1 MQRYAAVSYTHL
13 VSRSLSPLDTA
24 VVGIGTLHAGTQY
37 NIVAK
42 EALLEGTTRSFS
54 SQTRAYINQRVGEI
68 AQQTAALYG
77 GSAQVEF
84 RDYAAPLINDGQ
96 VIDEITPLAQKV
108 VGKDRVIHN
117 QEKMMQADDFADY
130 LAHVP
135 GCYVFIGSRNSQS
148 CNTGR
153 PHHHAQFDIDEDAM
167 LLSLAVF
174 VQYALQYLA

>member
-1 MQRYAAVSYTHL
+1 M
-13 VSRSLSPLDTA
+13 
-24 VVGIGTLHAGTQY
+24 
-37 NIVAK
+37 
-42 EALLEGTTRSFS
+42 
-54 SQTRAYINQRVGEI
+54 
-68 AQQTAALYG
+68 
-77 GSAQVEF
+77 EF